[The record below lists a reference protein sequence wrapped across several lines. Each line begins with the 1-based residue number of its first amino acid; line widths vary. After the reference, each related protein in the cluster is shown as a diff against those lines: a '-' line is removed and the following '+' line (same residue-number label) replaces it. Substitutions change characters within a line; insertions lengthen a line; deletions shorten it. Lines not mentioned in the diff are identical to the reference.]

1 MRHEREKDTR
11 IRVRDYTWNPREEAT
26 RGVVIM
32 RGQYIQVFIPYEK
45 LPQLMQVM
53 LELAE
58 AHANERT
65 TS

>member
-32 RGQYIQVFIPYEK
+32 RGQYIQCFIPYDEVATYADK
-45 LPQLMQVM
+45 MIDL
-53 LELAE
+53 LET
-58 AHANERT
+58 HERN
-65 TS
+65 SA

>member
-32 RGQYIQVFIPYEK
+32 RGQYIQAFIPYQHVAAFSDRMID
-45 LPQLMQVM
+45 L
-53 LELAE
+53 LETYE
-58 AHANERT
+58 NENQ
-65 TS
+65 